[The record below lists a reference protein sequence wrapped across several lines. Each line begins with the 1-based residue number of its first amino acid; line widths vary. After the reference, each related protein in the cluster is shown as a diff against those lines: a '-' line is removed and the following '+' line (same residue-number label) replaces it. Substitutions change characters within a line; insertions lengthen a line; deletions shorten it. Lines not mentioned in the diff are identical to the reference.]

1 MDHKK
6 RHIIY
11 MGRDTRSAN
20 PTPMNTPHAV
30 APPAVATPLKG
41 SRPQP
46 LLRYVGRVL
55 LVVLAYFVA
64 GRMGLALPYQDEHI
78 TLIWLPTGIA
88 VATLYLWGAR
98 YTPAVWLGA
107 LLTNASIGVPLP
119 VAAGMALGNTL
130 GPGVAVLML
139 RKAQFNCAFFYS
151 RDVLLLVLAAVVGML
166 VPATVG
172 LLSLHVGGL
181 VTLEGI
187 AYKWALWWMGD
198 SVGVLLAAPLLFSL
212 SLPRQTV
219 LAKQWPEVV
228 LLAVVFCACNW
239 LIFMSPLGQFSLAF
253 IPVGLLI
260 WVGLRFGVMGT
271 SLAVMV
277 TAAASTWGLAHGSGP
292 FARAEHGQL
301 VLWVFMTAM
310 AVVGLGMTALQS
322 ASKRT
327 AAELQQ
333 SEQKLRDSEETYRL
347 AVQGIAGGVW
357 NWSETTG
364 RLDFSQQCEE
374 ILDMGGAPL
383 PNSLAAFFE
392 RFHPDDKPKASAALV
407 GHLKSHLPL
416 SFDCRVR
423 LQNNTYRWLSVS
435 GQALWNA
442 QGRAYRVAGSLV
454 NIHERKLAEEALQL
468 ASMVYLNSGEAMVV
482 SDQLDR
488 VIAINPAFTL
498 VTGYELEAVVG
509 KKISQFSSLH
519 HNRAQQRSIRQ
530 ALHTQNTWKGE
541 LWNQR
546 KGGEDFASWVTVNVI
561 RNAHGAVHR
570 HVYLFSD
577 VTGRKRADELI
588 QRQAN
593 FDQLTGLPNRSLF
606 REQLDMSLK
615 NAARAHSTVALL
627 FIDLD
632 LFKEVNDTLG
642 HDVGDTLLVEAANRI
657 KNSVRDTDMVARLG
671 GDEFTVILSNVH
683 DLSPAVGEA
692 HDGGSPAVAQ
702 VAQKI
707 LHRLAEPFYL
717 NNDVAH
723 LSASIGITL
732 YPEDSRE
739 SDGLLKN
746 ADQAMYVAKNEGRNS
761 FSFFTRSIQ
770 ERAQTRLRLSND
782 LRSAL
787 ASKQLEVYFQPI
799 IHMADGSIDK
809 AEALLRWNHPTR
821 GMISPTVFIPIA
833 EESGLI
839 NEVGDWV
846 FKQSAAWAQR
856 WSAQRGRPL
865 QISVNK
871 SPKQFSAQNRAVSW
885 PEQLAALG
893 LSGEC
898 IAVEITEG
906 LLLNAAP
913 LVNQKLEEFLAAGV
927 QVSIDDFGTGY
938 SSMAYLK
945 KFNIDYLKIDQSFVR
960 DMGFDPGDRAIVE
973 AIVGMAHKLGYKVI
987 AEGIETEEQ
996 KSLLMAVGCD
1006 YGQGYLFAPPM
1017 PAQDFERLLTKGVPA
1032 AGADVLAGW

>member
-1 MDHKK
+1 MHAP
-6 RHIIY
+6 
-11 MGRDTRSAN
+11 AN
-20 PTPMNTPHAV
+20 LTPMTLPDAV
-30 APPAVATPLKG
+30 APPTPGSPPKG
-41 SRPQP
+41 IRPKTV
-46 LLRYVGRVL
+46 LFHMGRVL
-55 LVVLAYFVA
+55 LVVLGYFVA
-64 GRMGLALPYQDEHI
+64 GRLGLALPYQDEHI

-88 VATLYLWGAR
+88 VATLWLWGVR
-98 YTPAVWLGA
+98 YAPAIWLGA
-107 LLTNASIGVPLP
+107 LLTNVSIGVSPP
-119 VAAGMALGNTL
+119 IAFGMALGNTL
-130 GPGVAVLML
+130 GPLVTLVLL
-139 RKAQFNCAFFYS
+139 RKAQFKCAFLYS
-151 RDVLLLVLAAVVGML
+151 RDVVQLVLAAVLGML

-172 LLSLHVGGL
+172 LLCLHVGGL
-181 VTLEGI
+181 VAMEDF

-219 LAKQWPEVV
+219 LAKQWREIV
-228 LLAVVFCACNW
+228 LLATVFCACNW

-271 SLAVMV
+271 SLAVLV
-277 TAAASTWGLAHGSGP
+277 TAAAATWGLAHGSGP

-357 NWSETTG
+357 NWSEASG
-364 RLDFSQQCEE
+364 RLDFSQQCKE
-374 ILDMGGAPL
+374 ILDVGDDPL
-383 PNSLAAFFE
+383 PNSLATFFD
-392 RFHPDDKPKASAALV
+392 RFHPDDQPRASAVLV
-407 GHLKSHLPL
+407 GHLKNHTPL
-416 SFDCRVR
+416 SFECRVR
-423 LQNNTYRWLSVS
+423 LQNNTYRWLGVS

-442 QGRAYRVAGSLV
+442 QGRAYRVAGSLI
-454 NIHERKLAEEALQL
+454 NIHERKLTDEALQL

-482 SDQLDR
+482 SDHLDR

-498 VTGYELEAVVG
+498 VTGYELDAVLG
-509 KKISQFSSLH
+509 KKISQLSSLR
-519 HNRAQQRSIRQ
+519 HNRALQRTIRQ
-530 ALHTQNTWKGE
+530 ALHANHTWKGE
-541 LWNQR
+541 IWNQR

-561 RNAHGAVHR
+561 RDGRGAVHR

-593 FDQLTGLPNRSLF
+593 FDHLTGLPNRSLF
-606 REQLDMSLK
+606 REQLDMALK
-615 NAARAHSTVALL
+615 NAARSHSTVALL

-642 HDVGDTLLVEAANRI
+642 HDVGDTLLVEAAQRI
-657 KNSVRDTDMVARLG
+657 KSSVRDTDMVARLG

-707 LHRLAEPFYL
+707 LHRLAEPFFL

-732 YPEDSRE
+732 YPDDSRE

-799 IHMADGSIDK
+799 LNLADGTIDK
-809 AEALLRWNHPTR
+809 AEALLRWKHPTR
-821 GMISPTVFIPIA
+821 GMISPAVFIPIA

-871 SPKQFSAQNRAVSW
+871 SPKQFSAQNRSASW
-885 PEQLAALG
+885 PVQLAALG
-893 LSGEC
+893 MSGEC

-913 LVNQKLEEFLAAGV
+913 LVDQKLEEFRGAGM

-996 KSLLMAVGCD
+996 KALLMAVGCD
-1006 YGQGYLFAPPM
+1006 YGQGYLFAQPM
-1017 PAQDFERLLTKGVPA
+1017 PAQDFEKLL
-1032 AGADVLAGW
+1032 GASASDPGATLLPGW